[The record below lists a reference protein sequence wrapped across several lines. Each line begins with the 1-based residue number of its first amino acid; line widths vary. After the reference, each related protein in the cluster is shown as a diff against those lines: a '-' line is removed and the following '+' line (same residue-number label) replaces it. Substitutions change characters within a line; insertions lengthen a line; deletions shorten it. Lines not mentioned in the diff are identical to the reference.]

1 VNKQSREL
9 HVFLVAGEESG
20 DRLGAAL
27 MSALRSLVPGIWF
40 SGVGGHQMEAQ
51 GLTRAVARTPS
62 AIIGFAAIPGRIVEY
77 LRLIRQTADAAIAA
91 KPDVLVIIDSP
102 EFTHRV
108 AKRVRR
114 MAPDIPIVNY
124 GAPSVWAWRPGRA
137 RAMRGYVDHVM
148 ALLPFE
154 PDAFARLDGP
164 PCSFVGH
171 PATEHIGDLRP
182 SAEDAQR
189 RAISPARVVVMPG
202 SRRGEI
208 SRLLPLFRVTVEGIA
223 ARKPDVEFVM
233 PAVPA
238 LADLLSHET
247 AAWRA
252 KVSVVTG
259 TQARNAA
266 FRTARLA
273 LVKSGTSTL
282 EVGLAGVPMVAT
294 YRISHLEAIVA
305 HFVLKVPSVI
315 LVNLVLGENVVPEL
329 LQYRATPEK
338 FIAAAMQLLK
348 DGPERQR
355 QVDAFKRLDDV
366 MQIGGEPPSMKAA
379 KIVLRYA
386 SDKAANYFRRE
397 IGT

>member
-1 VNKQSREL
+1 VNSHGREL

-27 MSALRSLVPGIWF
+27 MGALRALAPGVRF

-51 GLTRAVARTPS
+51 GLSRAVTQTPS
-62 AIIGFAAIPGRIVEY
+62 AIIGFAAIPARIVEY

-91 KPDVLVIIDSP
+91 KPDMLVIIDSP

-108 AKRVRR
+108 AKHVRR
-114 MAPDIPIVNY
+114 MAPDIPIINY

-154 PDAFARLDGP
+154 PDAFKRLDGP

-189 RAISPARVVVMPG
+189 RVASPARVVVMPG

-208 SRLLPLFRVTVEGIA
+208 SRLLQLFRTAVEGIA
-223 ARKPDVEFVM
+223 TQRSDVEFVM
-233 PAVPA
+233 PAVPS
-238 LADLLSHET
+238 LSDLLKRET
-247 AAWRA
+247 AMWRA

-259 TQARNAA
+259 TQERNAA
-266 FRTARLA
+266 FRTACLA

-282 EVGLAGVPMVAT
+282 EVALAGVPMVAT
-294 YRISHLEAIVA
+294 YRISHIEAVVA

-315 LVNLVLGENVVPEL
+315 LVNLVLGENIVPEL
-329 LQYRATPEK
+329 LQYQATPGNL
-338 FIAAAMQLLK
+338 IAAAMSLLN
-348 DGPERQR
+348 DGPERRR
-355 QVDAFKRLDDV
+355 QVDAFRRLDDI

-379 KIVLRYA
+379 KIVLQYA
-386 SDKAANYFRRE
+386 SR
-397 IGT
+397 

>member
-1 VNKQSREL
+1 VNAPDREL

-27 MSALRSLVPGIWF
+27 MGALQSLAPRVRF
-40 SGVGGHQMEAQ
+40 SGVGGHQMEAR
-51 GLTRAVARTPS
+51 GLSRAVASTPS
-62 AIIGFAAIPGRIVEY
+62 AIIGFAAIPARIVEY

-114 MAPDIPIVNY
+114 LASNIPIVNY

-171 PATEHIGDLRP
+171 PATEHIGNLRP
-182 SAEDAQR
+182 TLDDER
-189 RAISPARVVVMPG
+189 RRLASPARVVVMPG

-208 SRLLPLFRVTVEGIA
+208 SRLLDLFKATVEGIA
-223 ARKPDVEFVM
+223 AQNVDVEFVM

-238 LADLLSHET
+238 LADLLGQKT
-247 AAWRA
+247 NAWRA
-252 KVSVVTG
+252 KVRVVTG
-259 TQARNAA
+259 TQERNAA

-282 EVGLAGVPMVAT
+282 EVALAGVPMVAT
-294 YRISHLEAIVA
+294 YRISHIEAVVA
-305 HFVLKVPSVI
+305 HFVLKVRSVI

-329 LQYRATPEK
+329 LQYRATPK
-338 FIAAAMQLLK
+338 NFIAAAMPLLADGSERRRQL
-348 DGPERQR
+348 
-355 QVDAFKRLDDV
+355 DAFRRLDTV
-366 MQIGGEPPSMKAA
+366 MQIGGEPPSIKAA
-379 KIVLRYA
+379 KIVLQYA
-386 SDKAANYFRRE
+386 
-397 IGT
+397 GC

>member
-1 VNKQSREL
+1 VNSHGREL

-27 MSALRSLVPGIWF
+27 MGALRALAPGVRF

-51 GLTRAVARTPS
+51 GLSRAVTRTPS
-62 AIIGFAAIPGRIVEY
+62 AIIGFAAIPARIVEY
-77 LRLIRQTADAAIAA
+77 LRLIRQTADAVIAA

-108 AKRVRR
+108 AKHVRR
-114 MAPDIPIVNY
+114 MAPDIPIINY

-154 PDAFARLDGP
+154 PDAFKRLDGP

-189 RAISPARVVVMPG
+189 RVASPARVVVMPG

-208 SRLLPLFRVTVEGIA
+208 SRLLQLFRTAVEGIA
-223 ARKPDVEFVM
+223 TQRSDVEFVM
-233 PAVPA
+233 PAVPS
-238 LADLLSHET
+238 LSDLLKRET
-247 AAWRA
+247 ATWRA

-259 TQARNAA
+259 TQERNAA

-282 EVGLAGVPMVAT
+282 EVALAGVPMVAT
-294 YRISHLEAIVA
+294 YRISHIEAVVA

-315 LVNLVLGENVVPEL
+315 LVNLVLGENIVPEL
-329 LQYRATPEK
+329 LQYQATPGNL
-338 FIAAAMQLLK
+338 IAAAMPLLN
-348 DGPERQR
+348 DGSERRR
-355 QVDAFKRLDDV
+355 QVDAFRRLDDI

-379 KIVLRYA
+379 KIVLQYA
-386 SDKAANYFRRE
+386 SR
-397 IGT
+397 

>member
-1 VNKQSREL
+1 VSAGSREL

-27 MSALRSLVPGIWF
+27 MGALRELSPGAGF

-51 GLTRAVARTPS
+51 GLSRAVASTPS
-62 AIIGFAAIPGRIVEY
+62 AIIGFAAIPAKLVEY

-91 KPDVLVIIDSP
+91 KPDVLVIVDSP

-114 MAPDIPIVNY
+114 LAPDIPIVNY

-137 RAMRGYVDHVM
+137 RKMRNYVDHVM

-154 PDAFARLDGP
+154 PAAFARLDGP

-182 SAEDAQR
+182 SNADAQR
-189 RAISPARVVVMPG
+189 RLTPPARVVVMPG

-208 SRLLPLFRVTVEGIA
+208 SRLLGLFRATVEGIA
-223 ARKPDVEFVM
+223 ARSANVEFVI

-238 LADLLSHET
+238 LADLLRQET
-247 AAWRA
+247 EAWQA
-252 KVSVVTG
+252 EVSVVTG
-259 TQARNAA
+259 MQTRNAA
-266 FRTARLA
+266 FRTARIA

-282 EVGLAGVPMVAT
+282 EVALAGVPMVAT
-294 YRISHLEAIVA
+294 YRISHLEAVVA

-315 LVNLVLGENVVPEL
+315 LVNLVLGENVIPEL
-329 LQYRATPEK
+329 LQYQATPEK
-338 FIAAAMQLLK
+338 FIAAAMSLLIE
-348 DGPERQR
+348 GPERQR

-366 MQIGGEPPSMKAA
+366 MQIGSEPPSMRAA
-379 KIVLRYA
+379 KIVLKYA
-386 SDKAANYFRRE
+386 SRQRV
-397 IGT
+397 

>member
-1 VNKQSREL
+1 MNSHGREL

-27 MSALRSLVPGIWF
+27 MGALRALAPGVRF

-51 GLTRAVARTPS
+51 GLSRAVTQTPS
-62 AIIGFAAIPGRIVEY
+62 AIIGFAAIPARIVEY

-91 KPDVLVIIDSP
+91 KPDMLVIIDSP

-108 AKRVRR
+108 AKHVRR
-114 MAPDIPIVNY
+114 MAPDIPIINY

-154 PDAFARLDGP
+154 PDAFKRLDGP

-189 RAISPARVVVMPG
+189 RVASPARVVVMPG

-208 SRLLPLFRVTVEGIA
+208 SRLLQLFRTAVEGIA
-223 ARKPDVEFVM
+223 TQRSDVEFVM
-233 PAVPA
+233 PAVPS
-238 LADLLSHET
+238 LSDLLKRET
-247 AAWRA
+247 AIWRA

-259 TQARNAA
+259 TQERNAA

-282 EVGLAGVPMVAT
+282 EVALAGVPMVAT
-294 YRISHLEAIVA
+294 YRISHIEAVVA

-315 LVNLVLGENVVPEL
+315 LVNLVLGENIVPEL
-329 LQYRATPEK
+329 LQYQSTPGNL
-338 FIAAAMQLLK
+338 IAAAMPLLN
-348 DGPERQR
+348 DGSERRR
-355 QVDAFKRLDDV
+355 QVDAFRRLDDI

-379 KIVLRYA
+379 KIVLQYA
-386 SDKAANYFRRE
+386 SR
-397 IGT
+397 

>member
-1 VNKQSREL
+1 
-9 HVFLVAGEESG
+9 
-20 DRLGAAL
+20 
-27 MSALRSLVPGIWF
+27 
-40 SGVGGHQMEAQ
+40 MEAQ
-51 GLTRAVARTPS
+51 GLSRAVTRTPS
-62 AIIGFAAIPGRIVEY
+62 AIIGFAAIPARIVEY
-77 LRLIRQTADAAIAA
+77 LRLIRQTADAVIAA

-108 AKRVRR
+108 AKHVRR
-114 MAPDIPIVNY
+114 MAPDIPIINY

-154 PDAFARLDGP
+154 PDAFKRLDGP

-189 RAISPARVVVMPG
+189 RVASPARVVVMPG

-208 SRLLPLFRVTVEGIA
+208 SRLLQLFRTAVEGIA
-223 ARKPDVEFVM
+223 TQRSDVEFVM
-233 PAVPA
+233 PAVPS
-238 LADLLSHET
+238 LSDLLKRET
-247 AAWRA
+247 ATWRA

-259 TQARNAA
+259 TQERNAA

-282 EVGLAGVPMVAT
+282 EVALAGVPMVAT
-294 YRISHLEAIVA
+294 YRISHIEAVVA

-315 LVNLVLGENVVPEL
+315 LVNLVLGENIVPEL
-329 LQYRATPEK
+329 LQYQATPGNL
-338 FIAAAMQLLK
+338 IAAAMPLLN
-348 DGPERQR
+348 DGSERRR
-355 QVDAFKRLDDV
+355 QVDAFRRLDDI

-379 KIVLRYA
+379 KIVLQYA
-386 SDKAANYFRRE
+386 SR
-397 IGT
+397 

>member
-1 VNKQSREL
+1 VSAGSREL

-27 MSALRSLVPGIWF
+27 MGALRELSPGVGF

-51 GLTRAVARTPS
+51 GLSRAVASTPS
-62 AIIGFAAIPGRIVEY
+62 AIIGFAAIPAKLVEY

-91 KPDVLVIIDSP
+91 KPDVLVIVDSP

-114 MAPDIPIVNY
+114 LAPDIPIVNY

-137 RAMRGYVDHVM
+137 RKMRNYVDHVM

-154 PDAFARLDGP
+154 PAAFARLDGP
-164 PCSFVGH
+164 SCSFVGH

-182 SAEDAQR
+182 SNADAQR
-189 RAISPARVVVMPG
+189 RLTPPARVVVMPG

-208 SRLLPLFRVTVEGIA
+208 SRLLGLFRATVEGIA
-223 ARKPDVEFVM
+223 ARNANVEFVI

-238 LADLLSHET
+238 LADLLRQET
-247 AAWRA
+247 EAWQA
-252 KVSVVTG
+252 EVSVVTG
-259 TQARNAA
+259 MQARNAA
-266 FRTARLA
+266 FRTARIA

-282 EVGLAGVPMVAT
+282 EVALAGVPMVAT
-294 YRISHLEAIVA
+294 YRVSHLEAVVA

-315 LVNLVLGENVVPEL
+315 LVNLVLGENVIPEL
-329 LQYRATPEK
+329 LQYQATPEK
-338 FIAAAMQLLK
+338 FIAAAMSLLIE
-348 DGPERQR
+348 GPERQR

-366 MQIGGEPPSMKAA
+366 MQIGSEPPSMRAA
-379 KIVLRYA
+379 KIVLKYA
-386 SDKAANYFRRE
+386 SRQRV
-397 IGT
+397 

>member
-1 VNKQSREL
+1 VNSHGREL

-27 MSALRSLVPGIWF
+27 MGALRALAPGVRF

-51 GLTRAVARTPS
+51 GLSRAVTRTPS
-62 AIIGFAAIPGRIVEY
+62 AIIGFAAIPARIVEY
-77 LRLIRQTADAAIAA
+77 LRLIRQTADAVIAA

-108 AKRVRR
+108 AKHVRR
-114 MAPDIPIVNY
+114 MAPDIPIINY

-154 PDAFARLDGP
+154 PDAFKRLDGP

-189 RAISPARVVVMPG
+189 RVASPARVVVMPG

-208 SRLLPLFRVTVEGIA
+208 SRLLQLFRTAVEGIA
-223 ARKPDVEFVM
+223 TQRSDVEFVM
-233 PAVPA
+233 PAVPS
-238 LADLLSHET
+238 LSDLLKRET
-247 AAWRA
+247 AMWRA

-259 TQARNAA
+259 TQERNAA
-266 FRTARLA
+266 FRTACLA

-282 EVGLAGVPMVAT
+282 EVALAGVPMVAT
-294 YRISHLEAIVA
+294 YRISHIEAVVA

-315 LVNLVLGENVVPEL
+315 LVNLVLGENIVPEL
-329 LQYRATPEK
+329 LQYQATPGNL
-338 FIAAAMQLLK
+338 IAAAMPLLN
-348 DGPERQR
+348 DGSERRR
-355 QVDAFKRLDDV
+355 QVDAFRRLDDI

-379 KIVLRYA
+379 KIVLQYA
-386 SDKAANYFRRE
+386 SR
-397 IGT
+397 

>member
-1 VNKQSREL
+1 VNSHGREL

-27 MSALRSLVPGIWF
+27 MGALRALAPGVRF

-51 GLTRAVARTPS
+51 GLSRAVTQTPS
-62 AIIGFAAIPGRIVEY
+62 AIIGFAAIPARIVEY
-77 LRLIRQTADAAIAA
+77 LRLIRQTADAVIAA

-108 AKRVRR
+108 AKHVRR
-114 MAPDIPIVNY
+114 MAPDIPIINY

-154 PDAFARLDGP
+154 PDAFKRLDGP

-189 RAISPARVVVMPG
+189 RVASPARVVVMPG

-208 SRLLPLFRVTVEGIA
+208 SRLLQLFRTAVEGIA
-223 ARKPDVEFVM
+223 TQRSDVEFVM
-233 PAVPA
+233 PAVPS
-238 LADLLSHET
+238 LSDLLKRET
-247 AAWRA
+247 AMWRA

-259 TQARNAA
+259 TQERNAA
-266 FRTARLA
+266 FRTACLA

-282 EVGLAGVPMVAT
+282 EVALAGVPMVAT
-294 YRISHLEAIVA
+294 YRISHIEAVVA

-315 LVNLVLGENVVPEL
+315 LVNLVLGENIVPEL
-329 LQYRATPEK
+329 LQYQATPGNL
-338 FIAAAMQLLK
+338 IAAAMSLLN
-348 DGPERQR
+348 DGPERRR
-355 QVDAFKRLDDV
+355 QVDAFRRLDDI

-379 KIVLRYA
+379 KIVLQYA
-386 SDKAANYFRRE
+386 SR
-397 IGT
+397 

>member
-1 VNKQSREL
+1 VNSHGREL

-27 MSALRSLVPGIWF
+27 MGALRALAPGVRF

-51 GLTRAVARTPS
+51 GLSRAVTQTPS
-62 AIIGFAAIPGRIVEY
+62 AIIGFAAIPARIVEY

-91 KPDVLVIIDSP
+91 KPDMLVIIDSP

-108 AKRVRR
+108 AKHVRR
-114 MAPDIPIVNY
+114 MAPDIPIINY

-154 PDAFARLDGP
+154 PDAFKRLDGP

-189 RAISPARVVVMPG
+189 RVASPARVVVMPG

-208 SRLLPLFRVTVEGIA
+208 SRLLQLFRTAVEGIA
-223 ARKPDVEFVM
+223 TQRSDVEFVM
-233 PAVPA
+233 PAVPS
-238 LADLLSHET
+238 LSDLLKRET
-247 AAWRA
+247 AMWRA

-259 TQARNAA
+259 TQERNAA
-266 FRTARLA
+266 FRTACLA

-282 EVGLAGVPMVAT
+282 EVALAGVPMVAT
-294 YRISHLEAIVA
+294 YRISHIEAVVA

-315 LVNLVLGENVVPEL
+315 LVNLVLGENIVPEL
-329 LQYRATPEK
+329 LQYQATPGNL
-338 FIAAAMQLLK
+338 IAAAMPLLN
-348 DGPERQR
+348 DGPERRR
-355 QVDAFKRLDDV
+355 QVDAFRRLDDI

-379 KIVLRYA
+379 KIVLQYA
-386 SDKAANYFRRE
+386 SR
-397 IGT
+397 